1 MTKENAMDT
10 MEAII
15 APLRSL
21 DWEDT
26 DAVEAAAVKALAM
39 LTVHR
44 RILRDI
50 LLALPQRPDLMAL
63 CEHYDILD
71 KIVLHDDPSGVRVR
85 LHVFL
90 PGYFDRPHN
99 HRWSY
104 ASTILRGRYRHY
116 LFGDAE
122 LDESAGPA
130 SLRALMVRDEPPGSI
145 YALHHTMVHAVV
157 AEPHTVSLVI
167 RGPAVKDRFLVMDRE
182 TGRSWWQYGASQE
195 PASDAEQKRMSA
207 RRLAELTGR
216 LQDWDLFSSSKPAIS
231 P

>member
-1 MTKENAMDT
+1 VIET
-10 MEAII
+10 II
-15 APLRSL
+15 EPLRSL
-21 DWEDT
+21 DWEET
-26 DAVEAAAVKALAM
+26 DAVEAATVKALAM
-39 LTVHR
+39 LTSQQR
-44 RILRDI
+44 MLRGI
-50 LLALPQRPDLMAL
+50 LLDLPERPDLLGL

-104 ASTILRGRYRHY
+104 ASTILRGQYRHY
-116 LFGDAE
+116 LFGDAD
-122 LDESAGPA
+122 LDETVDPA
-130 SLRALMVRDEPPGSI
+130 SLKALMVRDEQPGST

-182 TGRSWWQYGASQE
+182 TGHSWWQYGASQE
-195 PASDAEQKRMSA
+195 PGYDAEQKRMSVE
-207 RRLAELTGR
+207 RLTELTNSLR
-216 LQDWDLFSSSKPAIS
+216 EWDLF
-231 P
+231 

>member
-1 MTKENAMDT
+1 MSTLEAM
-10 MEAII
+10 M

-21 DWEDT
+21 DWGDT
-26 DAVEAAAVKALAM
+26 DAVEVAAVKALAM
-39 LTVHR
+39 LAADRHA
-44 RILRDI
+44 LRDI

-104 ASTILRGRYRHY
+104 SSMILRGRYRHY

-122 LDESAGPA
+122 LDESADPT
-130 SLRALMVRDEPPGSI
+130 SLRALMVRDEQPGST

-195 PASDAEQKRMSA
+195 QASDAEQKRMSA
-207 RRLAELTGR
+207 ERLAELTGR
-216 LQDWDLFSSSKPAIS
+216 LRDWDLF
-231 P
+231 